1 MPNPKIT
8 GIVHTRDSAATL
20 EAALASLAW
29 VDELMVVDMESS
41 DDSVAIAQRHGA
53 VVHQIEIAPRIDGV
67 RNRFVAK
74 ASGDWVLV
82 LDSDEYLSD
91 DAPELVQRLI
101 AKQGQKHDA
110 FALPRYNYLGE
121 QVLLGGGRHPD
132 YQIRLFKQ
140 GTVLWPDA
148 HHTLPVVT
156 TGPSRLWDVPPS
168 HGPHIHHRNY
178 RDLRQLISRQLDY
191 ALTDMY
197 PDDPGSF
204 DFAAYL
210 ARAHQQ
216 MAMRSEPEAD
226 GDLSQAMALVMAWDA
241 VMRGLIHWDSL
252 EPRPPLN
259 MLDGFPRAAA
269 QVPRWEIRL
278 RRYLGRHLAL
288 RHLLKAVLARLRAL
302 LPKRG

>member
-1 MPNPKIT
+1 MPSAKIT

-41 DDSVAIAQRHGA
+41 DHSVEIARRHGA
-53 VVHQIEIAPRIDGV
+53 VVHQVELVPRIDGV

-91 DAPELVQRLI
+91 DAPELVRGLI
-101 AKQGQKHDA
+101 AKQGQSFDA

-121 QVLLGGGRHPD
+121 QVMLGGGRHPD
-132 YQIRLFKQ
+132 YQIRLFKR
-140 GTVLWPDA
+140 GAVLWPDA
-148 HHTLPVVT
+148 HHTPPVVT
-156 TGPSRLWDVPPS
+156 TGPGRLWEAPPGQ
-168 HGPHIHHRNY
+168 GPHIHHRNY
-178 RDLRQLISRQLDY
+178 RDIRELISRQLDY
-191 ALTDMY
+191 ALTDLY
-197 PDDPGSF
+197 PGDPASF

-210 ARAHQQ
+210 ARAQQQ
-216 MAMRSEPEAD
+216 MAMRSEPETD

-259 MLDGFPRAAA
+259 MLEAFPRAAG

-278 RRYLGRHLAL
+278 RRFLGRHLAL
-288 RHLLKAVLARLRAL
+288 RHLLKAVQRRLAAL